1 MTMCELCGFDA
12 TYYGQTVRLVE
23 RLTICAGCFLDIADS
38 EFGAPD
44 ADHLLDVFATD
55 YVSIAA

>member
-1 MTMCELCGFDA
+1 MCELCGFDA
-12 TYYGQTVRLVE
+12 TYYGQTVRLVDG
-23 RLTICAGCFLDIADS
+23 LNICAGCFLDLCDS
-38 EFGAPD
+38 GFGYLD